1 MGTVDD
7 YLTGLGEPDAAV
19 VGGIYEIARAAVPG
33 TEQGTGYGMP
43 ALTYRGKPL
52 LSVMRARGHIGIYP
66 FSAAAVAAVEDRL
79 AGVDHAKGTIRLP
92 PDQPVDTDL
101 ITALVTA
108 RRQQIDG

>member
-7 YLTGLGEPDAAV
+7 YLAGLDPSDAAIV
-19 VGGIYEIARAAVPG
+19 AQVYEIAQATVPG

-52 LSVMRARGHIGIYP
+52 LAVMATRKHIGVYP

-79 AGVDHAKGTIRLP
+79 TGIDHAKGTIRLA
-92 PDQPVDTDL
+92 PDQPVDGAL
-101 ITALVTA
+101 IAALVTA